1 MNAIEDPLIR
11 EVEEDLRRDRMA
23 ALWRRWGPTAIGV
36 AVVVVLAVAG
46 YEGWKSWR
54 REASEAAGLRFQQAT
69 ALGVT
74 APEQTAEAFAALAED
89 APDGYAMLARL
100 RQARAQADA
109 GDPAAATDAYRR
121 LAEDASDPL
130 FRDLA
135 TLSRVIVALGAAEGE
150 GVEVDPQALA
160 HALEP
165 LISGTN
171 PWRYSARELQALL
184 ALRTGDSAKAREI
197 LTALGEDAAAPPELR
212 TRAGY
217 LLRQIGRG

>member
-54 REASEAAGLRFQQAT
+54 RGASEAAGLRFQQAA
-69 ALGVT
+69 ALGAT

-100 RQARAQADA
+100 RQARALADA

-150 GVEVDPQALA
+150 GVEVDPQSLA
-160 HALEP
+160 HMLEP
-165 LISGTN
+165 LTSGTN

-184 ALRTGDSAKAREI
+184 ALRAGDPAKAREI
-197 LTALGEDAAAPPELR
+197 LAALGEDAAAPPELR
-212 TRAGY
+212 TRAGS